1 MNARSCETT
10 TCPERAGGISKR
22 GWDYTVKT
30 YYRYTFM
37 TICICVV
44 MYVQVYLMYFRV
56 WFRVYLGLV
65 YGLLKICLGSIRVGL
80 KFL

>member
-10 TCPERAGGISKR
+10 TCPERAGRISKR